1 TAYCPIDLRASDS
14 MIAEYASAAR
24 ENDVVIAEVGA
35 WSNLLSP
42 SAAEREDAL
51 KLCVQALVVAD
62 KLGARCCVNV
72 AGSRGTFWCGH
83 HPTNHTTEVFNE
95 LVRVIEMIVDEA
107 DPQEAVFALET
118 SPWNYPYDV
127 ESYKEILR
135 AVDRKAFRV
144 HFDLVNLINDPH
156 KY

>member
-1 TAYCPIDLRASDS
+1 GLRPRGARRVIRRVRCAARESRGNPERLDRQRTDCRRIRARKPLIMRLGGPVDSGSGDPEKWIANLRKEGYRTAYCPIDLRASDS

-62 KLGARCCVNV
+62 KL
-72 AGSRGTFWCGH
+72 
-83 HPTNHTTEVFNE
+83 
-95 LVRVIEMIVDEA
+95 
-107 DPQEAVFALET
+107 
-118 SPWNYPYDV
+118 
-127 ESYKEILR
+127 
-135 AVDRKAFRV
+135 
-144 HFDLVNLINDPH
+144 
-156 KY
+156 